1 MFFKPLFSESIAK
14 HLLNGEAP
22 LPLKTETGL
31 LVQICGLCHLVFL
44 PGLFIACN
52 LVSLP
57 TCESWRL
64 FVFFIL
70 KYCFRE
76 KIKTAI
82 LEPFSKA
89 KVFARRHAC
98 LLLLTNTRFLSRFLT
113 FHFHRQ
119 TFSSQSRGIINS

>member
-98 LLLLTNTRFLSRFLT
+98 AFVINKYA
-113 FHFHRQ
+113 
-119 TFSSQSRGIINS
+119 FSFEIFNVSFSYADFFFAIEGNY